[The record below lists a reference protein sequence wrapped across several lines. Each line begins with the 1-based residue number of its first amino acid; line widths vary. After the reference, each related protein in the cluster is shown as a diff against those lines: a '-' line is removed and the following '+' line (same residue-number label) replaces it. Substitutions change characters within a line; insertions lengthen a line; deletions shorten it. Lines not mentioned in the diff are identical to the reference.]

1 MGNKEEEGFMKIYFS
16 SRKKELN
23 DDFKKRAEK
32 KLKKLTRFFGAD
44 FSAEVMVNVEKNR
57 ETVEITVRHS
67 GLVFRAEET
76 SLNMMES
83 LDKAIDIIIR
93 QIRKNK
99 TRLEKRLYS
108 VDFDSAFE
116 DKVEEEPEYKVVK
129 TKKFSIKPLSVDEA
143 ILQMNMVGHQF
154 FVFVNDSTDRINVIY
169 KRNDGN
175 YGLLEPDID

>member
-1 MGNKEEEGFMKIYFS
+1 MKIYFS
-16 SRKKELN
+16 SRKTELK

-32 KLKKLTRFFGAD
+32 KFKKLTRFFGAD
-44 FSAEVMVNVEKNR
+44 FIAEVTVNVEKNR

-76 SLNMMES
+76 SLNMTES

-99 TRLEKRLYS
+99 TRLGKRLHS
-108 VDFDSAFE
+108 ADFDASFE

-129 TKKFSIKPLSVDEA
+129 TKKFSIKPLNIDEA

-154 FVFVNDSTDRINVIY
+154 FVFVNDSTDSINVIY

-175 YGLLEPDID
+175 YGLLEPDKG